1 MMDRPTSPVTTP
13 EIEAVFGDAQSV
25 AVQAAPAPSMVGE
38 WRRLGAFLRRPR
50 LDVRAQ
56 NEAPLTVIA
65 RIYALDMAIM
75 LVLILAASVA
85 VALGVYLPETALAGI
100 EFTPII
106 VALVVIGAPVMEELV
121 FRGWLSGRPQHM
133 LALAATIAGFVG
145 FGLVHRSGMVTGLAV
160 MGAGALLAALAL
172 TLLRNRGPMRWFSAI
187 FPLLF
192 WIATLSFALVHLA
205 NFDKGSLAVLLPLV
219 LPQLVLGMLVGYLR
233 VRIGLWA
240 AILLHAAHNA
250 TALTI
255 AGLAMLVTK

>member
-1 MMDRPTSPVTTP
+1 
-13 EIEAVFGDAQSV
+13 
-25 AVQAAPAPSMVGE
+25 
-38 WRRLGAFLRRPR
+38 
-50 LDVRAQ
+50 
-56 NEAPLTVIA
+56 
-65 RIYALDMAIM
+65 
-75 LVLILAASVA
+75 
-85 VALGVYLPETALAGI
+85 
-100 EFTPII
+100 
-106 VALVVIGAPVMEELV
+106 
-121 FRGWLSGRPQHM
+121 
-133 LALAATIAGFVG
+133 
-145 FGLVHRSGMVTGLAV
+145 MVTGLAV